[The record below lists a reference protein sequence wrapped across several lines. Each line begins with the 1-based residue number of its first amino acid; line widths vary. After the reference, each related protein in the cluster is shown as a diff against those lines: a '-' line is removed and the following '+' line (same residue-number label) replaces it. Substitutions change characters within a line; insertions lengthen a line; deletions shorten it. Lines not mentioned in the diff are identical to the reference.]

1 MSIHKI
7 TSEIFL
13 EDDKHS
19 EKLTNN
25 SAITQFIFKC
35 PSYMIKSKS
44 KSKIKAIEYDEDDD
58 LNIDRDEESVLY
70 IGIYFLYI
78 NLSKILKLLFILEHS
93 VSTELQMVGL
103 QVWRG
108 ALLLADYI
116 LSNPDLFKE
125 KIIMELGS
133 GVGLTSIIASF
144 LAKEIICTDINLGE
158 ILKLVKRNFMR
169 NISYVKCKFH
179 IEELNFLNLKW
190 SKSLEEK
197 VNMTDIFI
205 AADVIYDDVIT
216 NGFVTTL
223 EKLLS
228 KEVPKTAYIAL
239 EKRYVFTVANME
251 TVAPM
256 YEEFLRCIQRRNLNW
271 NIEYVKIDFPR
282 FFKYERVQHMI
293 LMKIENKINIKD
305 K

>member
-1 MSIHKI
+1 MFVTLYSEMSIHKI

-25 SAITQFIFKC
+25 SAITHFIFKC
-35 PSYMIKSKS
+35 PSYMIKS

-70 IGIYFLYI
+70 I
-78 NLSKILKLLFILEHS
+78 EHS

>member
-1 MSIHKI
+1 
-7 TSEIFL
+7 
-13 EDDKHS
+13 
-19 EKLTNN
+19 
-25 SAITQFIFKC
+25 
-35 PSYMIKSKS
+35 MIKSKS
-44 KSKIKAIEYDEDDD
+44 TIKMIEYDKDND
-58 LNIDRDEESVLY
+58 LDIDRNEETVLY
-70 IGIYFLYI
+70 I
-78 NLSKILKLLFILEHS
+78 EHNI
-93 VSTELQMVGL
+93 STELQMVGL

-133 GVGLTSIIASF
+133 GVGLTSIVASF

-158 ILKLVKRNFMR
+158 ILKLVKRNFIR
-169 NISYVKCKFH
+169 NISYVKCKYH

-197 VNMTDIFI
+197 VNMTEIFI
-205 AADVIYDDVIT
+205 ASDVIYDDVIT
-216 NGFVTTL
+216 NGFVITL

-228 KEVPKTAYIAL
+228 KEVLKTAYIAL
-239 EKRYVFTVANME
+239 EKRHVFTVANME

-282 FFKYERVQHMI
+282 FFKYERIQHMI
-293 LMKIENKINIKD
+293 LMKIENKINIKN

>member
-1 MSIHKI
+1 MFVTLYSEVRMSIHKI

-25 SAITQFIFKC
+25 GAITQFIFKC
-35 PSYMIKSKS
+35 PSYMIKS

-70 IGIYFLYI
+70 I
-78 NLSKILKLLFILEHS
+78 EHS

>member
-1 MSIHKI
+1 MSVHKI
-7 TSEIFL
+7 TSEIFI
-13 EDDKHS
+13 ENDKNS
-19 EKLTNN
+19 EELASG

-35 PSYMIKSKS
+35 PSYMMKSK
-44 KSKIKAIEYDEDDD
+44 
-58 LNIDRDEESVLY
+58 LNIRAIKYDQDNDLDVDRNVENVLY
-70 IGIYFLYI
+70 I
-78 NLSKILKLLFILEHS
+78 EHN

-116 LSNPDLFKE
+116 LSYPDLFKG

-133 GVGLTSIIASF
+133 GVGLTSIVASF

-158 ILKLVKRNFMR
+158 ILKIVKRNFIR
-169 NISYVKCKFH
+169 NISYVKCEFH

-190 SKSLEEK
+190 SESLEEK
-197 VNMTDIFI
+197 INVTDIII

-223 EKLLS
+223 DKLLS
-228 KEVPKTAYIAL
+228 KNNSKIAYIAL
-239 EKRYVFTVANME
+239 EKRYVFTVANMD

-256 YEEFLRCIQRRNLNW
+256 YEEFLRCIRRQNLNW

-282 FFKYERVQHMI
+282 FFKYERVKHMI
-293 LMKIENKINIKD
+293 LMKIEKMIDAND

>member
-1 MSIHKI
+1 MLFIPYVLIFFSYKI
-7 TSEIFL
+7 TIVRFSL
-13 EDDKHS
+13 
-19 EKLTNN
+19 LG
-25 SAITQFIFKC
+25 AITQFIFKC

-144 LAKEIICTDINLGE
+144 LAKEIICTG
-158 ILKLVKRNFMR
+158 
-169 NISYVKCKFH
+169 
-179 IEELNFLNLKW
+179 
-190 SKSLEEK
+190 
-197 VNMTDIFI
+197 
-205 AADVIYDDVIT
+205 DD
-216 NGFVTTL
+216 NN
-223 EKLLS
+223 
-228 KEVPKTAYIAL
+228 
-239 EKRYVFTVANME
+239 R
-251 TVAPM
+251 
-256 YEEFLRCIQRRNLNW
+256 
-271 NIEYVKIDFPR
+271 
-282 FFKYERVQHMI
+282 
-293 LMKIENKINIKD
+293 
-305 K
+305 

>member
-1 MSIHKI
+1 MSAHKI
-7 TSEIFL
+7 TSEIFT
-13 EDDKHS
+13 ENDKNS
-19 EKLTNN
+19 EELSNGTV
-25 SAITQFIFKC
+25 TQFIFKC
-35 PSYMIKSKS
+35 PSYMMKPKSNIIAIK
-44 KSKIKAIEYDEDDD
+44 YDQDDD
-58 LNIDRDEESVLY
+58 LDIDRNIENILY
-70 IGIYFLYI
+70 I
-78 NLSKILKLLFILEHS
+78 EHN

-116 LSNPDLFKE
+116 LSNPDLFKG

-133 GVGLTSIIASF
+133 GVGLTSIVASF

-158 ILKLVKRNFMR
+158 ILNLIKRNFIR

-190 SKSLEEK
+190 SQSLEEK
-197 VNMTDIFI
+197 INVTDIII

-216 NGFVTTL
+216 DGFVTTL
-223 EKLLS
+223 DKILKKKDS
-228 KEVPKTAYIAL
+228 KIAYIAL
-239 EKRYVFTVANME
+239 EKRYVFTVANMD

-256 YEEFLRCIQRRNLNW
+256 YEEFLRCIRRRNPNW

-282 FFKYERVQHMI
+282 FFKYDRVKHMI
-293 LMKIENKINIKD
+293 LMKIENND

>member
-1 MSIHKI
+1 MFVTLLSEVRMSAHKI

-13 EDDKHS
+13 ETDKHS

-25 SAITQFIFKC
+25 IAVTQFVFKC

-44 KSKIKAIEYDEDDD
+44 TIKMIEYDKDND
-58 LNIDRDEESVLY
+58 LDIDRNEETVLY
-70 IGIYFLYI
+70 I
-78 NLSKILKLLFILEHS
+78 EHNI
-93 VSTELQMVGL
+93 STELQMVGL

-133 GVGLTSIIASF
+133 GVGLTSIVASF

-169 NISYVKCKFH
+169 NISYVKCKYH

-197 VNMTDIFI
+197 VNMTEIFI
-205 AADVIYDDVIT
+205 ASDVIYDDVIT
-216 NGFVTTL
+216 NGFVITL

-228 KEVPKTAYIAL
+228 KEVLKTAYIAL
-239 EKRYVFTVANME
+239 EKRHVFTVANME

-282 FFKYERVQHMI
+282 FFKYERIQHMI

>member
-1 MSIHKI
+1 MSAHKI
-7 TSEIFL
+7 TSEIFT
-13 EDDKHS
+13 ENDK
-19 EKLTNN
+19 N
-25 SAITQFIFKC
+25 SKELSSDSTVTQFIFKC
-35 PSYMIKSKS
+35 PSYMIKLKS
-44 KSKIKAIEYDEDDD
+44 NIRAIKYDQDDD
-58 LNIDRDEESVLY
+58 LDIDRNVENILY
-70 IGIYFLYI
+70 I
-78 NLSKILKLLFILEHS
+78 EHN
-93 VSTELQMVGL
+93 VSTELRMVGL

-116 LSNPDLFKE
+116 LSNPDLFKG

-133 GVGLTSIIASF
+133 GVGLTSIVASF

-158 ILKLVKRNFMR
+158 ILNVIKRNFIR

-190 SKSLEEK
+190 SQSLEEK
-197 VNMTDIFI
+197 IDVTDIII

-216 NGFVTTL
+216 DGFVTTL
-223 EKLLS
+223 DKILKKKDS
-228 KEVPKTAYIAL
+228 KIAYIAL
-239 EKRYVFTVANME
+239 EKRYVFTVANMD

-256 YEEFLRCIQRRNLNW
+256 YEEFLRCIRRRNLNW

-282 FFKYERVQHMI
+282 FFKYDRVKHMI
-293 LMKIENKINIKD
+293 LMKIENND

>member
-1 MSIHKI
+1 MSTHKI

-13 EDDKHS
+13 ENDKYS
-19 EKLTNN
+19 EKLTNGDTV
-25 SAITQFIFKC
+25 TQFAFKC
-35 PSYMIKSKS
+35 PSYMMKSKS
-44 KSKIKAIEYDEDDD
+44 KAKTVKYDEDDD
-58 LNIDRDEESVLY
+58 LDVNREEEDCLNI
-70 IGIYFLYI
+70 
-78 NLSKILKLLFILEHS
+78 EHN

-116 LSNPDLFKE
+116 LSNPNLFRQKV
-125 KIIMELGS
+125 IMELGS
-133 GVGLTSIIASF
+133 GVGLTSIVASF
-144 LAKEIICTDINLGE
+144 VAKEVICTDINLGE
-158 ILKLVKRNFMR
+158 ILKLVQRNFMR

-179 IEELNFLNLKW
+179 VEELNFLNLEW

-216 NGFVTTL
+216 DGFVTTL
-223 EKLLS
+223 GKLLS
-228 KEVPKTAYIAL
+228 KGPKTAYIAL
-239 EKRYVFTVANME
+239 EKRYVFTIADME

-256 YEEFLRCIQRRNLNW
+256 YEEFLRCIKRRNFNW
-271 NIEYVKIDFPR
+271 NIEYIKIDFPR

-293 LMKIENKINIKD
+293 LMKIENRINIL
-305 K
+305 

>member
-1 MSIHKI
+1 MSAHKI
-7 TSEIFL
+7 TSEIFT
-13 EDDKHS
+13 ENDK
-19 EKLTNN
+19 N
-25 SAITQFIFKC
+25 SKELSSDSTVTQFIFKC
-35 PSYMIKSKS
+35 PSYMIKLKS
-44 KSKIKAIEYDEDDD
+44 NIRAIKYDQDDD
-58 LNIDRDEESVLY
+58 LDIDRNVENILY
-70 IGIYFLYI
+70 I
-78 NLSKILKLLFILEHS
+78 EHN
-93 VSTELQMVGL
+93 VSTELRMVGL

-116 LSNPDLFKE
+116 LSNPDLFKG

-133 GVGLTSIIASF
+133 GVGLTSIVASF

-158 ILKLVKRNFMR
+158 ILNVVKRNFIR

-190 SKSLEEK
+190 SQSLEEK
-197 VNMTDIFI
+197 IDVTDIII

-216 NGFVTTL
+216 DGFVTTL
-223 EKLLS
+223 DKILKKKDS
-228 KEVPKTAYIAL
+228 KIAYIAL
-239 EKRYVFTVANME
+239 EKRYVFTVANMD

-256 YEEFLRCIQRRNLNW
+256 YEEFLRCIRRRNLNW

-282 FFKYERVQHMI
+282 FFKYDRVKHMI
-293 LMKIENKINIKD
+293 LMKIENND